1 MRHAFRALRTRNYRL
16 YFGGQLV
23 SLVGTWM
30 HIVAQSWLV
39 LRLSGSG
46 FAVGIATA
54 LQFGPMLVGGVWGG
68 LIADR
73 LPKRRILLVTQSLF
87 AVEALALGVLVAS
100 GSIELW
106 MVYGFALAYGVIQ
119 VVDVPAR
126 QSFVPEMVGDDDVM
140 NAVSLNSAVFNAA
153 RMAGPAIAG
162 VMIAGVSIAVCFFA
176 NAASF
181 VTVLVALAL
190 MREKELRIHPERA
203 QKGRGQIRAGLR
215 YVASDPDLL
224 LPILLMGVVSTLGLN
239 FQIVLPVLA
248 RFTFDGDAK
257 TFGALSAVFAFGSL
271 IGSMYAA
278 TRRKPSRKL
287 LVGTALAFGALEI
300 VAALAPTL
308 QTAYIALP
316 LVGVA
321 GMLFIATAN
330 STLQLKASPIM
341 RGRVLA
347 LFSLVLL
354 GSTPIGGP
362 VIGWISQEYSPRA
375 ALAVGGAATLM
386 ATTVIGAYLLGRQ
399 RGEAAATRAYEAPLP
414 ESVLAGAEAT

>member
-1 MRHAFRALRTRNYRL
+1 VRHAFRALRTRNYRL

-181 VTVLVALAL
+181 VTVLGALAL

-248 RFTFDGDAK
+248 RFTFNGDAK

-362 VIGWISQEYSPRA
+362 VIGWISQEFSPRA

-414 ESVLAGAEAT
+414 ESVLAGAEAS